1 MKFQRAVAVLLALL
15 ASVACTPHSGT
26 SSAPR
31 TQGSTTSADVR
42 NIILLIADGGGV
54 GLWTAASYA
63 SDNLA
68 VKRMPVVGLV
78 DTRSASHKVTD
89 SGAGATVYATGQRVT
104 NRTISVGPASACPLP
119 RSSDTT
125 RVWPTGCERLDSWFR
140 IARDRGKATGV
151 VTTTSVVDATP
162 AAMVAHSP
170 SRYWYDEIAEQFSTA
185 GLDVLF
191 GGGRRYFAEST
202 RRDRRD
208 LLSGM
213 CARAVCLSTAAEL
226 ETYRADERPVVGLFA
241 DADMDALGVRPVA
254 LPAMVEAALAKLGRH
269 PAGFVALF
277 ESEATDNS
285 THANMPLER
294 ITADILEFDRA
305 VSVALDFA
313 QRTPGT
319 LVIVTGDHDT
329 GGVSLAETGQDFALR
344 YTTTGHTAGLV
355 PLFAFGPGAEAFGG
369 FRSNQEIGEA
379 LLRIVRAGPQSARP
393 RR

>member
-1 MKFQRAVAVLLALL
+1 MKFQRAAAGFLAVLS
-15 ASVACTPHSGT
+15 SVACTAYGSASPPVPRAPG
-26 SSAPR
+26 SAP
-31 TQGSTTSADVR
+31 SPEIR

-63 SDNLA
+63 TDNLA

-89 SGAGATVYATGQRVT
+89 SGAGASVYATGQRVT

-119 RSSDTT
+119 RSADTT

-140 IARDRGKATGV
+140 IARDRGKATGL

-162 AAMVAHSP
+162 AAMVANSP

-185 GLDVLF
+185 RLDVLF
-191 GGGRRYFAEST
+191 GGGRRYFAGST
-202 RRDRRD
+202 RRDQRD

-213 CARAVCLSTAAEL
+213 CARSVCLYTAAEL
-226 ETYRADERPVVGLFA
+226 EAYRPDTRPVIGLFA
-241 DADMDALGVRPVA
+241 DADMDALDVRPVA
-254 LPAMVEAALAKLGRH
+254 LPAMVEAALARLGRH
-269 PAGFVALF
+269 SGGFVALF

-285 THANMPLER
+285 THANMPLQR

-305 VSVALDFA
+305 VSLALDFA
-313 QRTPGT
+313 TRTPGT
-319 LVIVTGDHDT
+319 LVIVTGDHET
-329 GGVSLAETGQDFALR
+329 GGVSLAETGQDFELR
-344 YTTTGHTAGLV
+344 YTTTGHTAALV

-369 FRSNQEIGEA
+369 FRSNHEIGEA
-379 LLRIVRAGPQSARP
+379 LLRIVRAW
-393 RR
+393 